1 MTMRSPT
8 FTKVDAGML
17 LARAISTSGLLYWRD
32 SFISVSPGWMMCTCG
47 PLEAGAVVAGAEIA
61 GFGCGGAEATRGAT
75 VLPVASYF
83 GITRRWPG
91 RSVEPFGRLLASAM
105 ASAGT
110 P

>member
-1 MTMRSPT
+1 M
-8 FTKVDAGML
+8 
-17 LARAISTSGLLYWRD
+17 AISTSGLLYWRD
-32 SFISVSPGWMMCTCG
+32 SFISVSPGAMMWTCG
-47 PLEAGAVVAGAEIA
+47 PVAAGAVTAGAEIM
-61 GFGCGGAEATRGAT
+61 GLGSGAEAGRGAT

-105 ASAGT
+105 ADAGT